1 MELLSYEQGEGDI
14 IRIWHVSVFGKFAEF
29 SVYFRGKREK
39 KKITVKISINTKCF
53 D

>member
-14 IRIWHVSVFGKFAEF
+14 IRIWHVSVFGKFSEF
-29 SVYFRGKREK
+29 LSIFMEKIEK
-39 KKITVKISINTKCF
+39 KKITVKRSINSKCF